1 MTTDRYIAAIEIS
14 SSKIV
19 GAIGK
24 LSATGELNVIALEKD
39 KIVEY
44 VRYGIIQNVEEVNTA
59 LSRIINRLNQKTCLN
74 KRLIKAVYVG
84 ISGRSLRN
92 IPYEVNRNLPEDTE
106 INEQIVSQIKE
117 EVLRANIDSSLEVIQ
132 AVPRSYFID
141 KSETKS
147 PIGSMGN
154 NIRGSFDIIACRQ
167 QIRRNLAK
175 MFHEKTKIEIKDYIV
190 TPLAVAD
197 LVLSNEEKRL
207 GCMLV
212 DMGAEVTTVSIYR
225 NGNLNYL
232 ATLPLGSRNI
242 TRDITTLNVLEERA
256 EEIKTSSGNAIAAET
271 VSPLNIGGIKL
282 SDVQNLVAARS
293 EEIVANIIK
302 QLTYAEPDGKQLP
315 GGVIA
320 VGGGFKLNGMTQL
333 LEQQSLLKVRLGKV
347 PEYIRL
353 EDTNASKMEYIQVI
367 SLLHAAS
374 KLDDNNCLITP
385 VQEELPAVTGYVGNN
400 PLPPS
405 TPATPEKPVVPKKP
419 SRFKDLGAK
428 IIQLITRDDADDDL
442 ISKDNNN

>member
-24 LSATGELNVIALEKD
+24 LSSTGELNVIALEKD

-367 SLLHAAS
+367 SLLHA
-374 KLDDNNCLITP
+374 
-385 VQEELPAVTGYVGNN
+385 
-400 PLPPS
+400 
-405 TPATPEKPVVPKKP
+405 
-419 SRFKDLGAK
+419 
-428 IIQLITRDDADDDL
+428 
-442 ISKDNNN
+442 